1 MSFQNTEFLQ
11 SRLFADPEWLGYP
24 HDGYDLVSLRE
35 YLEIRPKKKSSMKSL
50 AASYQSMLTFGL
62 LEAVIEAPIAEDV
75 LVHRD
80 HSGKPVMT
88 MSHLV
93 NVMRTWLS
101 RIEQTPA
108 QRLESWFERAR
119 ANLRLAHSIMMSL
132 TSTNFR
138 PFELLGNAMP
148 SMVCF
153 IAIIAETLVN
163 AHARMALGL
172 RTPTEGFSWSMIWT
186 PPLRKILQGELHAGG
201 WCLYTIEYL
210 ISTTSVSSLRYAC
223 NQGSL
228 DDGKNHS
235 ECTPQHCAA
244 YDIDTM
250 KYVTKHHSRCESATE
265 TQEKLCEWCRPVLE
279 KVIGYIE
286 NGQIPVFT
294 LGSSGLEVHKSTDIP
309 YIALS
314 HVWADGLGSTS
325 EDGLPTCQLQQLSTL
340 VSTLRPNAAFWIDSI
355 CVPKAELARKR
366 AIGMMART
374 YRDAEAVLVLDSGLQ
389 LMKSTESVGA
399 KLLAV
404 LTSGWMRRL
413 WTLQEGVLAK
423 QLYIQFADTHK
434 ALGDLIPP
442 INNMLLQPYQTD
454 LAAELFRLMKRS
466 GYGTYTIGDVAR
478 SLRWRDTTRAT
489 DETLAVASLLG
500 IQILPFLD
508 LPGEKRMIL
517 LFKELHTFPKNI
529 IFLLGSKLDIPGSRW
544 IPVSLMAARNG
555 SKGGME
561 LASQG
566 ADATYTPEGLQA
578 TYYALSF
585 PEITIKTGK
594 PWMIR
599 DKKLNRL
606 YKVLELSST
615 DETTYRCSLVLT
627 MTSIPFGSASPCV
640 TALGNKRPCEPS
652 ADGSFTVPCEY
663 KRRLVLVHVADDSST
678 TRGVND
684 VVHATAS
691 GMLQV
696 CIG

>member
-1 MSFQNTEFLQ
+1 MSHCNANYLH

-24 HDGYDLVSLRE
+24 HDGYDPVSLRQ
-35 YLEIRPKKKSSMKSL
+35 YLEVRPRNQSSMNIL

-62 LEAVIEAPIAEDV
+62 LEAVIEAPIAEDM
-75 LVHRD
+75 LVHKD
-80 HSGKPVMT
+80 HSGKLVMT
-88 MSHLV
+88 TRHLV
-93 NVMRTWLS
+93 DIMRNWLS
-101 RIEQTPA
+101 RIEQTPT
-108 QRLESWFERAR
+108 QLLEPWFKRAR
-119 ANLRLAHSIMMSL
+119 ENLRSAHSLVVSL
-132 TSTNFR
+132 ITINFA
-138 PFELLGNAMP
+138 PFELLGDAMP

-153 IAIIAETLVN
+153 IAIIAEALVS

-172 RTPTEGFSWSMIWT
+172 RMPTEGFSWSMIWV
-186 PPLRKILQGELHAGG
+186 PPIRKILQEELHAVG
-201 WCLYTIEYL
+201 WCSYTTEYL
-210 ISTTSVSSLRYAC
+210 ISTTSVSSLRYVC
-223 NQGSL
+223 NQGPI
-228 DDGKNHS
+228 DDGKSHS
-235 ECTPQHCAA
+235 GCTPQHCVA
-244 YDIDTM
+244 YDIDTAT
-250 KYVTKHHSRCESATE
+250 YVAKHHSRCKSLTKTPE
-265 TQEKLCEWCRPVLE
+265 TLCEFFRPVLE
-279 KVIGYIE
+279 QVLNCIE
-286 NGQIPVFT
+286 NGQIPVVT
-294 LGSSGLEVHKSTDIP
+294 LNSSGLEVHKSTDIP
-309 YIALS
+309 YVALS

-325 EDGLPTCQLQQLSTL
+325 ENGLPLCQLQQLSAL

-355 CVPKAELARKR
+355 CVPKAELARKK

-374 YRDAEAVLVLDSGLQ
+374 YQDAEAVLVLDSSLQ
-389 LMKSTESVGA
+389 LMNSTESLGA

-442 INNMLLQPYQTD
+442 ISDMLLQPYQTD

-489 DETLAVASLLG
+489 DETLAIASLLG
-500 IQILPFLD
+500 IQVLPFLD
-508 LPGEKRMIL
+508 WPGEKRMAL

-529 IFLLGSKLDIPGSRW
+529 LFLLGSKLDIPGSRW
-544 IPVSLMAARNG
+544 IPVSLMAAQNG
-555 SKGGME
+555 SKSGIE
-561 LASQG
+561 IASKG
-566 ADATYTPEGLQA
+566 ADATYTSEGLQA

-585 PEITIKTGK
+585 PERTIKTGK

-606 YKVLELSST
+606 YEVVELPST
-615 DETTYRCSLVLT
+615 TETTYQCSMVLT
-627 MTSIPFGSASPCV
+627 MTSIPRGSASPCV
-640 TALGNKRPCEPS
+640 TALGSKRPPEPS

-663 KRRLVLVHVADDSST
+663 QRRLVLVDVAKDGPAMK
-678 TRGVND
+678 GVES
-684 VVHATAS
+684 VVDATAS